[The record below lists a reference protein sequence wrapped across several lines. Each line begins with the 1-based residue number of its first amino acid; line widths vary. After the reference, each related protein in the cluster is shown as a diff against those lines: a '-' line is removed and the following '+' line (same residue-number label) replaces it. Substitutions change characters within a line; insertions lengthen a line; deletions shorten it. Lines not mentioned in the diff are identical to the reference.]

1 MGDIPGSVEV
11 VANQFGVVVATIV
24 YHDDFVVAVGL
35 LSQRVHHFEYMFSF
49 VLSRYEDA
57 DKRILAVQE
66 VLGIFFLFIYLVSLH
81 QSVSD
86 YEIFQDI
93 ISWHLD
99 EEEEPVGIHDTAKR

>member
-1 MGDIPGSVEV
+1 MLDARRMEVYAEVLDRALKVVRPIQADIV
-11 VANQFGVVVATIV
+11 
-24 YHDDFVVAVGL
+24 
-35 LSQRVHHFEYMFSF
+35 
-49 VLSRYEDA
+49 DA

-66 VLGIFFLFIYLVSLH
+66 EFGIFFLVIYPVSLH

-99 EEEEPVGIHDTAKR
+99 EEEEEEESSNSHHIVIPRYPISNSL